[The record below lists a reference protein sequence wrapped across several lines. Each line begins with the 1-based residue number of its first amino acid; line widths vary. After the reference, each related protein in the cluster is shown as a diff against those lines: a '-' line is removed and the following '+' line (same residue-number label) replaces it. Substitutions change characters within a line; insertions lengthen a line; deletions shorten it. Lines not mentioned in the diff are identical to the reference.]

1 MELTQIKGLGMK
13 TCEKLD
19 KLGIKDIKSLLT
31 FYPFRYNII
40 KRSNLKEVKNNE
52 QITIDGIIESIP
64 SIFYFKGKKDKMNF
78 KLNTGF
84 KTFNIVIFNRG
95 FLKNKLTIGTEITV
109 VGKIDK
115 IKSIIVVS
123 DLYFG
128 KIDKE
133 RIEPVYHTTFG
144 LSNKQIRK
152 YINSTVNL
160 GYEIDDYIPTFIS
173 QKYHLLNKSEAIR
186 HLHNP
191 VDEIKLKQSIKRT
204 KYEEL
209 FVYMLKMNYL
219 KQSKKIDHGLKR
231 DISYDKVEQFIDD
244 LPFEL
249 TRDQIKSVE
258 EIYKDLTEDM
268 RMNRLLQG
276 DVGSG
281 KTIVAFITMYIN
293 YLGGY
298 QSALMAPTEI
308 LAQQHYQNSKEL
320 FKKYNIDIALLTGK
334 TKTKEKKEIYEK
346 LKNGTIDFI
355 IGTHALF
362 TDDVIYKNLGL
373 VITDEQHRFGVNQR
387 SNLKNKG
394 TTPDILYMSAT
405 PIPRTY
411 ALTLYGDMD
420 VSSIETRPEGRK
432 PILTKYF
439 EGSSM
444 KPFLKQLKD
453 YLAQGGQCYVI
464 CPLIEDNEDLPLK
477 SALTIY
483 EAMSSYFKGHYQTGL
498 LHGSLKDEEKNTVM
512 QDFKNNKIQILV
524 STTVVEVGVD
534 VPNANMMVIYNAERF
549 GLSSIHQLR
558 GRIGRGNQQGY
569 CFLLSVA
576 QDEPAKERLHYLE
589 EHDDGFEISQYDLKT
604 RGPGEL
610 LGDKQSGLPAFMMGD
625 IFKDMNI
632 LEETRRYAIKMIH
645 DYYKYGE
652 YENYIEMIKKKI
664 KKGNEYID

>member
-1 MELTQIKGLGMK
+1 MEELKKITTSQNRIDLLHASSIDTLEDIIYHYPYKYDEVTEIWPPVEDKCCVEGVIISSPKVFYKGRFSRMTFNVSIKGN
-13 TCEKLD
+13 D
-19 KLGIKDIKSLLT
+19 
-31 FYPFRYNII
+31 Y
-40 KRSNLKEVKNNE
+40 
-52 QITIDGIIESIP
+52 
-64 SIFYFKGKKDKMNF
+64 
-78 KLNTGF
+78 
-84 KTFNIVIFNRG
+84 IVTIFNRHFLRPHLTPNRIITLQG
-95 FLKNKLTIGTEITV
+95 KVEGNRFTASNILLKNLDQLSGITPVYSLKDGLTSHAFSQYVKKVLGMNIPIEDSLPIEIRETVDLMSKKEALYAVHFPMNHEQLQKAIKTLKYEEFLNFELALSYRKMQREQEVGYAKDFSLDEVNAFIHTLPFKLT
-109 VGKIDK
+109 KDQ
-115 IKSIIVVS
+115 
-123 DLYFG
+123 
-128 KIDKE
+128 
-133 RIEPVYHTTFG
+133 
-144 LSNKQIRK
+144 KQSAKDI
-152 YINSTVNL
+152 
-160 GYEIDDYIPTFIS
+160 
-173 QKYHLLNKSEAIR
+173 LLD
-186 HLHNP
+186 LHNP
-191 VDEIKLKQSIKRT
+191 TIMYR
-204 KYEEL
+204 
-209 FVYMLKMNYL
+209 F
-219 KQSKKIDHGLKR
+219 
-231 DISYDKVEQFIDD
+231 
-244 LPFEL
+244 
-249 TRDQIKSVE
+249 
-258 EIYKDLTEDM
+258 
-268 RMNRLLQG
+268 LQG

-281 KTIVAFITMYIN
+281 KTIVAAIGLYAN
-293 YLGGY
+293 YLSGY
-298 QSALMAPTEI
+298 QGALMAPTEV
-308 LAQQHYQNSKEL
+308 LATQHYSKL
-320 FKKYNIDIALLTGK
+320 KKTFEAYDMTIALLTGSL
-334 TKTKEKKEIYEK
+334 TLKEKKEIYEG
-346 LKNGTIDFI
+346 LESGAIDLV

-362 TDDVIYKNLGL
+362 QESVHYKKLGF
-373 VITDEQHRFGVNQR
+373 VVTDEQHRFGVKQR
-387 SNLKNKG
+387 KALKQKG
-394 TTPDILYMSAT
+394 EGVDFLVMSAT
-405 PIPRTY
+405 PIPRTL
-411 ALTLYGDMD
+411 AMSLYGDMD

-498 LHGSLKDEEKNTVM
+498 LHGSLKDEEKNAVM
-512 QDFKNNKIQILV
+512 QDFKDNKIQILV

-569 CFLLSVA
+569 CFLLSEA

-652 YENYIEMIKKKI
+652 YENYIEMIPELQAETGNKKI
-664 KKGNEYID
+664 N